1 MIDCCQL
8 QSLILDMTVCGS
20 WQRTFMSSLQLGL
33 LENLL
38 KWREESSP
46 RITVLWQD
54 KLQRMRCFLLTRY
67 HPKISPISERWLWW
81 HLLVTLAAI
90 GTLRHALLF
99 VQSPGLANK
108 YKRVLLLLYSWFE
121 VHDLEW
127 DSCCDCI
134 VIFSILVRNDLVFFC
149 QVDAW
154 CPENP
159 LVTMDLND
167 QLKPG
172 GSIPEK
178 GKKITLHVTK
188 VEDLDRDVIKVCLYD
203 VIKM

>member
-1 MIDCCQL
+1 
-8 QSLILDMTVCGS
+8 
-20 WQRTFMSSLQLGL
+20 
-33 LENLL
+33 
-38 KWREESSP
+38 
-46 RITVLWQD
+46 
-54 KLQRMRCFLLTRY
+54 MRCFLLTRY
-67 HPKISPISERWLWW
+67 HSKISPISERWLWW

-108 YKRVLLLLYSWFE
+108 YKGCCCYYTHTIVLLVIWGPCFSVAFLL
-121 VHDLEW
+121 
-127 DSCCDCI
+127 DCI
-134 VIFSILVRNDLVFFC
+134 VIFSILIRNDLVFFC

-159 LVTMDLND
+159 IVTMDLND

-178 GKKITLHVTK
+178 GKKITLKITK
-188 VEDLDRDVIKVCLYD
+188 VEDLNRDVIKVCLFD